1 MFSRLLVLLVAPVLV
16 AAFCIFG
23 PFTTDPALLFS
34 GLATDLRPG
43 WLPGFGTA
51 DPNMGIT
58 ADALGKRAAL
68 EILSGTLPL
77 WDHLEGLGAP
87 LLGSMQP
94 AALFPPTLLLLLP
107 HGQVIEQTFL
117 QFVAGLGTYLFL
129 RSFGLGTT
137 AALAGGVLFELN
149 GVFAL
154 LRNAVFNPVAFL
166 PWLLY
171 VLESLRQRAASP
183 WRACLPFIGL
193 GALAAALSLYAGFP
207 EVVYLY
213 ALLIFAWVAVRTV
226 AMPLVQAARFLAS
239 LSAAAL
245 LGLVIAAPLLL
256 AFADFLPE
264 AVVGFHV
271 GTLPQPSLLPTS
283 LLLTLLPWVYGPIA
297 GAPVSA
303 AAASWDGMG
312 GYLCLMPALL
322 AIGGLYCGR
331 RQAICWL
338 MATWS
343 LVSIAASH
351 GAPVFYPLFLQVPL
365 VELTLFF
372 RYLGPGWIL
381 CCIAL
386 GAIFLDRLPAMSRE
400 QWRRARWIALGGTA
414 AVLALALLLAAS
426 ALAALW
432 AYKASRSYEIAYL
445 VIGLVLVIAFA
456 VTRSRGVLITLAVAE
471 AAVTFLFPL
480 ASFSRAHRLDWPL
493 IAFLREHVGMQR
505 MAVAVSAV
513 VNPNYA
519 TAFGFASIN
528 YDNLPVPART
538 AAFANAFLD
547 PKLIPWTFWAKSDW
561 SRSDDDLRSAAR
573 THVSGYENAA
583 VRYLL
588 GPQDLFGTSAYTYSS
603 SNIVP
608 MQMSAGDELTLRFRP
623 QDDDVRE
630 ALLLLGTFRGS
641 ADGILR
647 ARLCQSDTCAKA
659 RADLTT
665 ATDNRYFSF
674 NFAPALPLTGTR
686 DAELTIVKEGGKHPV
701 VLWARPGAPPDT
713 GVKPLLVLMSSAAPR
728 TVFKSVTA
736 SVFELPRAKDYAS
749 APGCRT
755 AASSRDQF
763 QVACEAPSRL
773 IRREV
778 WMQGWTVRVNGVLEP
793 VRLVEDTFQAV
804 DLPAGLSTI
813 AFRYDPAGVRASTWP
828 ALGTL
833 LLALALLATA
843 RTPRKINAAAEYDDW
858 A

>member
-1 MFSRLLVLLVAPVLV
+1 MISRLILLLAAPVLV
-16 AAFCIFG
+16 AVLCIFG

-58 ADALGKRAAL
+58 SDALGKRAVL

-129 RSFGLGTT
+129 RSFGLGRT

-171 VLESLRQRAASP
+171 VVEALRQRGTCS
-183 WRACLPFIGL
+183 WRARLPFIGL
-193 GALAAALSLYAGFP
+193 GALAAALALYAGFP

-213 ALLIFAWVAVRTV
+213 ALLIFAWVAVRAA

-239 LSAAAL
+239 LAAAAL
-245 LGLVIAAPLLL
+245 LGLVIAAPVLL
-256 AFADFLPE
+256 AFVDFLPE
-264 AVVGFHV
+264 AVIGFHA
-271 GTLPQPSLLPTS
+271 GEDLPQSSLLPTS
-283 LLLTLLPWVYGPIA
+283 LLLSLLPWVYGPIA
-297 GAPVSA
+297 GAPVLA
-303 AAASWDGMG
+303 AATSWNGMG

-322 AIGGLYCGR
+322 AIAGLYCGR

-338 MATWS
+338 MAAWS
-343 LVSIAASH
+343 LASIAASH
-351 GAPVFYPLFLQVPL
+351 GAPVLYPLFLHVPL
-365 VELTLFF
+365 VKLTLFF
-372 RYLGPGWIL
+372 RYLDSGWIL

-386 GAIFLDRLPAMSRE
+386 GAIYLDRLPAMSRE
-400 QWRRARWIALGGTA
+400 QWRRACWISLGGTA
-414 AVLALALLLAAS
+414 AALVLALLLAAS
-426 ALAALW
+426 ALAALS
-432 AYKASRSYEIAYL
+432 AFKAFRLYEIAYL
-445 VIGLVLVIAFA
+445 VLGLVLVVAFA
-456 VTRSRGVLITLAVAE
+456 AARSRRVLITLAVAE

-493 IAFLREHVGMQR
+493 ITFLREHVGLQR
-505 MAVAVSAV
+505 MAVAVSGV

-538 AAFANAFLD
+538 AAFARVFLD
-547 PKLIPWTFWAKSDW
+547 PKLIPGTFWPKADW
-561 SRSDDDLRSAAR
+561 SRSDDDLRSAAQ

-583 VRYLL
+583 VRYLV
-588 GPQDLFGTSAYTYSS
+588 GPQDLFGTPAYALSPT
-603 SNIVP
+603 NVTP
-608 MQMSAGDELTLRFRP
+608 LQLSAGDELTVRFRS
-623 QDDDVRE
+623 QGTDIRE
-630 ALLLLGTFRGS
+630 AGLFLGTFSGS
-641 ADGILR
+641 ADGMLR
-647 ARLCQSDTCAKA
+647 ARLCQGETCAEA
-659 RADLTT
+659 SADLTK
-665 ATDNRYFSF
+665 AGDNRWLSF
-674 NFAPALPLTGTR
+674 RFELPLPLAGTH
-686 DAELTIVKEGGKHPV
+686 DLELTVGKQGGQHPV
-701 VLWARPGAPPDT
+701 VLWARPAAPPDS
-713 GVKPLLVLMSSAAPR
+713 GIKPLLVLVSSDAPR
-728 TVFKSVTA
+728 PVFESTTA
-736 SVFELPRAKDYAS
+736 SVFELPQAKDYAS

-778 WMQGWTVRVNGVLEP
+778 WMQGWTARVNGLPAP
-793 VRLVEDTFQAV
+793 VQLADDTFQAV
-804 DLPAGLSTI
+804 DLPAGPSTV
-813 AFRYDPAGVRASTWP
+813 AFRYDPTGVRASTWP
-828 ALGTL
+828 ALVAL

-843 RTPRKINAAAEYDDW
+843 RFARKVGSP
-858 A
+858 